1 MLKYTLLFT
10 VLILFSNT
18 YGSSFDE
25 EKYKNLISKSLDKT
39 ISKEKRIDYANKV
52 IELSRNSNND
62 KIINKAYLNYGQVT
76 INLSMYIKTIKIL
89 QNAINNNNFVNDS
102 IVLAQIHNTQ
112 GVAFGELS
120 QRVTAIKQ
128 FNKALFIFK
137 QKYYTKGIN
146 QTLNNIGLVYY
157 YNNEYKK
164 AKDYF
169 LKVLELKKNTDK
181 NIDVGSTYI
190 NLGNI
195 YLKEKEYDKSEYYF
209 KKIINSTEYSS
220 VNLKVL
226 AINSL
231 SKLYQELGEVLKAY
245 KTINTIQKYPN
256 ASPKIKFVLF
266 LESKADI
273 IADMDSINEAR
284 ILYTHA
290 LKYANKLNLV
300 YKKIDLYK
308 KLAKIYHSLNNTEK
322 SYEYLNETI
331 EVMDS
336 LRLFEIVENSKL
348 QEEFFLHEYE
358 RFKLIKEKKSAELKV
373 KKQQIWIVL
382 FVSFLLLLIV
392 VILLT
397 IRNHKNK
404 IKYIKETNKLKLE
417 YQIELSTQ
425 LEAEIDTRI
434 EQFTEVAIILSQQ
447 NEFLKNVR
455 KSLDVVKA
463 KDNPSITDLKIRLS
477 TVIAANQDK
486 EIFYNA
492 VQNTNQQF
500 LNNLKQKYPQI
511 TDNEVRLIC
520 LSKLNLS
527 NKEIS
532 SLIGTSLK
540 SVEMAKYRLKKKLN
554 LKKEDSIDDILKSL

>member
-1 MLKYTLLFT
+1 MLKYTLLLS
-10 VLILFSNT
+10 VLLVFVNI
-18 YGSSFDE
+18 YGSSFNEDR
-25 EKYKNLISKSLDKT
+25 YKELISKSLDKT
-39 ISKEKRIDYANKV
+39 ISKDKRIEYANNV
-52 IELSRNSNND
+52 IKLSLSSKNN

-76 INLSMYIKTIKIL
+76 INLSMYIETIKVL
-89 QNAINNNNFVNDS
+89 QKAINNNNFTNDS
-102 IVLAQIHNTQ
+102 IILGQIYNTQ

-137 QKYYTKGIN
+137 QKKYIKGIN

-157 YNNEYKK
+157 YNNDYKK
-164 AKDYF
+164 AKNYL

-195 YLKEKEYDKSEYYF
+195 YVKEKEYDKGEYYF
-209 KKIINSTEYSS
+209 KKIINSTDTSS
-220 VNLKVL
+220 VNLKTL

-231 SKLYQELGEVLKAY
+231 SKLYQELGEISKAY
-245 KTINTIQKYPN
+245 NTINLIQKYPN
-256 ASPKIKFVLF
+256 ASPKLKYVIFS
-266 LESKADI
+266 ESKADI
-273 IADMDSINEAR
+273 ISDMDSINEAR

-290 LKYANKLNLV
+290 LKYADKLNLV

-308 KLAKIYHSLNNTEK
+308 KLAKIYYNLKNTDK

-331 EVMDS
+331 EIMDS
-336 LRLFEIVENSKL
+336 LRLSEIIENSKL
-348 QEEFFLHEYE
+348 QEEFFIHEYE

-373 KKQQIWIVL
+373 KKQQIWLLL

-392 VILLT
+392 VIVLT
-397 IRNHKNK
+397 IKNHKNK

-417 YQIELSTQ
+417 YQIELATQ

-447 NEFLKNVR
+447 NEFLKDVR
-455 KSLDVVKA
+455 KSLDTIKA
-463 KDNPSITDLKIRLS
+463 KEYPSITDLKIRLT

-486 EIFYNA
+486 EVFYNA

-500 LNNLKQKYPQI
+500 LNSLKNKYPQI

-540 SVEMAKYRLKKKLN
+540 SVEMAKYRLKKKLK